1 MITEIYAHAA
11 RHSRIPEVRDCTAD
25 GKPVLAVSDG
35 DSIKNEWQH
44 ATQSDAEP
52 DGFSYLS
59 FQGVPRT
66 LTRVTRDSPSRLP
79 QGLAGPPQRALRH
92 LLALS
97 GLFTWVHEDKIE
109 KATSIA
115 EGVGLFVTLK
125 NNDLFL
131 VQSPANP
138 LGDSVCYDFHRSK
151 WRNVAQIRPW
161 SEALYTPKPRGML
174 TVAEANSEMHRIYEH
189 QRKIL
194 QLRLTESLNSANSF
208 AWSASA
214 HSPTQFAA
222 WQDAQ
227 LGPQT
232 YAPALSYAGAS
243 ESSAASGDNDQV
255 RQAHTSAGDSMQAV
269 ARDFEPDE
277 EHDELH
283 GQPARTGEPKHRTRS
298 KCKSGEKML
307 RKVINAHI
315 IPTRGLTREQS
326 HREHKKEGKV
336 HAQFFKWPDRDARVV
351 EDVEDCDVY
360 CLQGSPALALATY
373 LSKRGLVD
381 EFVSNVGMV
390 LFCDYAPTYHKPI
403 IGDDKID
410 ASLGFFMPVLSGFL
424 KFTGGRVA
432 WDVLLEERDTYSG
445 MLLTQVSNEAYAMG
459 GGLLNSVAGMC
470 GCHNKGVPI
479 FLIPTVDQKG
489 EMRRTKKA
497 FAAGCDALVAYGAN
511 NLLIGS
517 VGFNGMAG
525 NCASRSL
532 RWLFEHGRSKSFHS
546 AALCL
551 PKGIH
556 HNFDGDVIDGGFE
569 PPTAPKLQR
578 VHHVTPCEHIVSV
591 TAVREAFQPR
601 QPAR

>member
-269 ARDFEPDE
+269 ARDFGSFQDTS
-277 EHDELH
+277 D
-283 GQPARTGEPKHRTRS
+283 A
-298 KCKSGEKML
+298 
-307 RKVINAHI
+307 AHVG
-315 IPTRGLTREQS
+315 PNS
-326 HREHKKEGKV
+326 SS
-336 HAQFFKWPDRDARVV
+336 AQA
-351 EDVEDCDVY
+351 
-360 CLQGSPALALATY
+360 
-373 LSKRGLVD
+373 
-381 EFVSNVGMV
+381 V
-390 LFCDYAPTYHKPI
+390 L
-403 IGDDKID
+403 
-410 ASLGFFMPVLSGFL
+410 
-424 KFTGGRVA
+424 
-432 WDVLLEERDTYSG
+432 
-445 MLLTQVSNEAYAMG
+445 
-459 GGLLNSVAGMC
+459 
-470 GCHNKGVPI
+470 
-479 FLIPTVDQKG
+479 
-489 EMRRTKKA
+489 
-497 FAAGCDALVAYGAN
+497 AYGAN